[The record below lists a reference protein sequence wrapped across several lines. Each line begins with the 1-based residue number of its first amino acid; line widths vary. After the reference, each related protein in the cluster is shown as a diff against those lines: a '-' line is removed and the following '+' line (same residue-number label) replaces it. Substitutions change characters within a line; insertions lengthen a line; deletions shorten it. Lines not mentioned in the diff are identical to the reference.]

1 MDGFAP
7 GSQPRVPAPPFIR
20 TQICAMMETPIRG
33 AKLTQSMEM
42 QKETGSIAWAA
53 QFLSSPQQ
61 RRNTRN
67 QVFVPLSLEILC
79 VPPEPPHHHSDCA
92 MAECRAQSFCLVSPD
107 THEGSRFPPSLPLGF
122 QLTVPSVA
130 MGKHHR
136 VESLEGAPQKLLP
149 FLLSFLFRAERV
161 EAERPR
167 QEKPIS
173 QQNTPSQPLGTASQG
188 LQLLAPKALPA
199 LPFALSVPHGGALRN
214 SSGASSSTAPHTGS
228 F

>member
-1 MDGFAP
+1 M
-7 GSQPRVPAPPFIR
+7 
-20 TQICAMMETPIRG
+20 
-33 AKLTQSMEM
+33 
-42 QKETGSIAWAA
+42 
-53 QFLSSPQQ
+53 FLSLWRFSVYPQNPPITTQ
-61 RRNTRN
+61 T
-67 QVFVPLSLEILC
+67 VPWLSAGLSRSAWSAQT
-79 VPPEPPHHHSDCA
+79 H
-92 MAECRAQSFCLVSPD
+92 MRAA
-107 THEGSRFPPSLPLGF
+107 GSPPSLPLGF

>member
-1 MDGFAP
+1 MCNDGDSHQR
-7 GSQPRVPAPPFIR
+7 SQAHSKHGDAEGNRKHSVGCPVPEQPTAKEKHKEPSVCSSLFGDSLCTPRA
-20 TQICAMMETPIRG
+20 
-33 AKLTQSMEM
+33 
-42 QKETGSIAWAA
+42 
-53 QFLSSPQQ
+53 
-61 RRNTRN
+61 
-67 QVFVPLSLEILC
+67 
-79 VPPEPPHHHSDCA
+79 PHHHSDYA

-107 THEGSRFPPSLPLGF
+107 THEGSRFPPSLPPGF
-122 QLTVPSVA
+122 QLTVPLVA
-130 MGKHHR
+130 MGKLYR

>member
-7 GSQPRVPAPPFIR
+7 GSKPRVPAPPFIR

-107 THEGSRFPPSLPLGF
+107 TQEGSRFPPLPAPWLPADSAFGGNGKTLQGREPRGSPSKAPSLPPLF
-122 QLTVPSVA
+122 
-130 MGKHHR
+130 
-136 VESLEGAPQKLLP
+136 
-149 FLLSFLFRAERV
+149 SF
-161 EAERPR
+161 
-167 QEKPIS
+167 
-173 QQNTPSQPLGTASQG
+173 
-188 LQLLAPKALPA
+188 
-199 LPFALSVPHGGALRN
+199 
-214 SSGASSSTAPHTGS
+214 
-228 F
+228 